1 MAQMKII
8 VIALGSDGDI
18 NPMIEISLVLKAR
31 GHEVEFLANGHFA
44 KRVKAAGLTF
54 VEVGEARL
62 YEEALNTPHVWDA
75 RKGFAAVWSVI
86 NQSLPITY
94 KVIKERLIPG
104 QTIMVGTTLALV
116 ARMVQEETGTPL
128 VTVHLAPSCIISQH
142 QPPVGPDG
150 SLPQSTPLFLKRLYV
165 SMLDNLI
172 LDKACKDDINN
183 FRKPLGLPPVK
194 QVFSKW
200 LHSPTKVVGAFP
212 PWFGE
217 PQLDWPPN
225 AVCTGFPVYR
235 SAQGSELSRETQD
248 FINGGAPP
256 IVFTAGSAMAQSSG
270 HFKTALDSI
279 AGQNTRAILISK
291 FADQVPK
298 SLADHV
304 HHSLYEPFDLLFPLA
319 SVVQHHGGIGTS
331 AQCMMAGVPQLVTP
345 FAHDQ
350 FDNAKRL
357 ERLGIAKSV
366 KSTGDANAWRQAM
379 RYLTSDTAVRQSC
392 ARVRKL
398 MDSEQNAAEL
408 IADQILH

>member
-1 MAQMKII
+1 
-8 VIALGSDGDI
+8 
-18 NPMIEISLVLKAR
+18 
-31 GHEVEFLANGHFA
+31 
-44 KRVKAAGLTF
+44 

-200 LHSPTKVVGAFP
+200 LHSADKSSRR
-212 PWFGE
+212 
-217 PQLDWPPN
+217 L
-225 AVCTGFPVYR
+225 
-235 SAQGSELSRETQD
+235 SAL
-248 FINGGAPP
+248 
-256 IVFTAGSAMAQSSG
+256 VW
-270 HFKTALDSI
+270 
-279 AGQNTRAILISK
+279 RAAIR
-291 FADQVPK
+291 
-298 SLADHV
+298 LA
-304 HHSLYEPFDLLFPLA
+304 
-319 SVVQHHGGIGTS
+319 
-331 AQCMMAGVPQLVTP
+331 AQCCLHRFSGLPQ
-345 FAHDQ
+345 
-350 FDNAKRL
+350 
-357 ERLGIAKSV
+357 
-366 KSTGDANAWRQAM
+366 
-379 RYLTSDTAVRQSC
+379 C
-392 ARVRKL
+392 ARIRTIQR
-398 MDSEQNAAEL
+398 DSRLYKRRGTTHSVHSRLSYGAVFRALQNSFR
-408 IADQILH
+408 